1 RRLVLTSRR
10 GEAAPGAAE
19 LREELTA
26 LGATTTIAACDVA
39 DRASLKTL
47 LDELGE
53 PVRAVFHAAGVVQGT
68 ALDDTE
74 LAEFAEVVSAK
85 VAGATHLD
93 ELLADLDAFVLFSS
107 NAGVWGSGGQGAY
120 AAGNA
125 FLDALAQRRRDR
137 GLTAT
142 SVAWGAWQGAGMAG
156 DNDAE
161 EHLRRRGVGAMP
173 PERALLALGQ
183 AIDRDETVLTVADV
197 DWERFV
203 RGFTAARPRPLL
215 DDLPAVRRALEARP
229 AEAEPADFASRLTG
243 LPPVEQER
251 VVLDHVRDAIAR
263 VLGHAGAGEIDAHR
277 PFKEI
282 GFDSLTA
289 VELRNRLRTATG
301 LKLPATLVFD
311 HPTPSALAGFL
322 LSALVGEEVSVLGE
336 LDRIEALVSGVSP
349 DDDAFGQITSRLQT
363 MLNKLGEARASD
375 GRPRAA
381 QQLEGAT
388 DDEIFDF
395 IHRELGRS

>member
-1 RRLVLTSRR
+1 
-10 GEAAPGAAE
+10 
-19 LREELTA
+19 
-26 LGATTTIAACDVA
+26 
-39 DRASLKTL
+39 
-47 LDELGE
+47 
-53 PVRAVFHAAGVVQGT
+53 
-68 ALDDTE
+68 
-74 LAEFAEVVSAK
+74 
-85 VAGATHLD
+85 
-93 ELLADLDAFVLFSS
+93 
-107 NAGVWGSGGQGAY
+107 
-120 AAGNA
+120 
-125 FLDALAQRRRDR
+125 
-137 GLTAT
+137 
-142 SVAWGAWQGAGMAG
+142 MAG

-229 AEAEPADFASRLTG
+229 AEAEATPADFASRLTG
-243 LPPVEQER
+243 LPPAEQER

-263 VLGHAGAGEIDAHR
+263 VLGHAGAEEIDANR

-289 VELRNRLRTATG
+289 VELRNRLRAATG

-322 LSALVGEEVSVLGE
+322 LSALVGDEVSVLGE

-349 DDDAFGQITSRLQT
+349 EDAAFGLITSRLQT

-375 GRPRAA
+375 GRPGAA
-381 QQLEGAT
+381 QRLEGAT